1 LAGNSLI
8 QIDEDELLEEL
19 EALKQPTVTVI
30 EDGVIQ
36 VEGERIKLPA
46 VPEGIKSAQVEVEE
60 EEEEIESRETQKTLI
75 AE

>member
-1 LAGNSLI
+1 MAGNSLI